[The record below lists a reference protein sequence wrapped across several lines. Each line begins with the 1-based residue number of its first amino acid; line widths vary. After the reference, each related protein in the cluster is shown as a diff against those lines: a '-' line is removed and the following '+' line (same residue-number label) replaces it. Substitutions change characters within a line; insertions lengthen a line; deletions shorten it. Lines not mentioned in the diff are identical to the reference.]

1 MKYSKL
7 ILIVSLLL
15 FQLNFAQEKADIVL
29 NKALTEAKANKK
41 NVLLIFHASWC
52 GWCKMMEK
60 NMNLPETKPLF
71 EKNFVTTYLDVQE
84 RGEKKSLENPGAQEM
99 MNKYKGQNA
108 GLPFWLVLNP
118 KGQILAD
125 SFDGKGDNL
134 GSPATPEEV
143 NSFLAKLEKSSKLNK
158 EELQT
163 IHKVFAKK
171 PQE

>member
-1 MKYSKL
+1 MKCNKI
-7 ILIVSLLL
+7 ILIIGLLL
-15 FQLNFAQEKADIVL
+15 FQLNFAQEKADVAL
-29 NKALTEAKANKK
+29 NKALTEAKAKKK

-71 EKNFVTTYLDVQE
+71 EKSFVTTYLDVQE
-84 RGEKKSLENPGAQEM
+84 RGEKKSLENPGGQEM

-118 KGQILAD
+118 KGEVLVD
-125 SFDGKGDNL
+125 SFDAKGDNL

-143 NSFLAKLEKSSKLNK
+143 DSFLAKLEKSSKLNK

-163 IHKVFAKK
+163 IQKVFVKK
-171 PQE
+171 AQ

>member
-1 MKYSKL
+1 MG
-7 ILIVSLLL
+7 LLL

-29 NKALTEAKANKK
+29 NKALKEAKAKKK
-41 NVLLIFHASWC
+41 NVLLVFHASWC

-71 EKNFVTTYLDVQE
+71 EKNFVTAYLDVQE
-84 RGEKKSLENPGAQEM
+84 RGEKKNLENPGGQEM

-108 GLPFWLVLNP
+108 GLPFWLVITP
-118 KGQILAD
+118 KGQVLAD
-125 SFDGKGDNL
+125 SFDEKGDNL

-143 NSFLAKLEKSSKLNK
+143 HSFLVKLEKSSTLNK

-163 IHKVFAKK
+163 IEKVFVKK
-171 PQE
+171 AQ